1 MYTKGKM
8 LSNDI
13 ETTNDLLKK
22 YNLNKD
28 MRDDLTVY
36 SDHSVF
42 NSPSIEIGRSRKKG
56 TMKESPLSKYKSRDN
71 ALNTPTKKLSDYQ
84 DYVNRARMSSFS
96 GSPIKGKA
104 MNLDINP
111 KHLTSFTDTLDQ
123 EIDMLLNN
131 SVLDPLDDAEPEN
144 DKTELII
151 KETHNLINT
160 LPAAILGDREGENY
174 QKVLNASI
182 NKLLKQ
188 FEKTR
193 IDLQRKLSELSA
205 TKNKLSSFELKVY
218 LQEQEITNLKKELN
232 TRRPDASSKSDSDEK
247 ELLRSKLIKYRSL
260 YNETKKENEE
270 LRSSN
275 SSRIHEEN
283 KQGKNQPS
291 TTIKNDAT
299 KKDERW
305 GFDDLEMLF
314 TRLLDYLRNDRIPE
328 EKVSYHD
335 DKKPVYN
342 KNIDE
347 VQTGDRKKDEM
358 SNEEEKTNVEPKMLQ
373 LFERLIES
381 AEVNKDNKRDIKSQD
396 SFNSEDN
403 RKPDTRSHDTQSSE
417 DPKTHNTLHDI
428 SALLEKVVQAME
440 KNTEAYNTFITTS
453 MAKNETTPS
462 KQNPA
467 DYEITPIHDEKNIE
481 AKTSPRPTSH
491 NEKSPPENRDDRDI
505 VLKCYLCCPL
515 NHKAVG
521 KRPCQRCSTLSSEN
535 SDDIS
540 KDNKTINLMGEYKW
554 SI

>member
-13 ETTNDLLKK
+13 ETTSDLLKK

-42 NSPSIEIGRSRKKG
+42 NSPSIETGRSRRKG
-56 TMKESPLSKYKSRDN
+56 TVKESPLSKYKSREN

-84 DYVNRARMSSFS
+84 DYVSRARMSSFS

-111 KHLTSFTDTLDQ
+111 KHSTSFTDTLDQ

-131 SVLDPLDDAEPEN
+131 SVLDPLDDPEPAN

-160 LPAAILGDREGENY
+160 LPAAILGDKEGENY

-193 IDLQRKLSELSA
+193 IDLQRKTSELA
-205 TKNKLSSFELKVY
+205 AAKNKLSSFELKVY
-218 LQEQEITNLKKELN
+218 LQDQEITKFKKELS
-232 TRRPDASSKSDSDEK
+232 TRRPDATSKNDSDEK

-260 YNETKKENEE
+260 YNEAKKENED

-275 SSRIHEEN
+275 TPKISEEN
-283 KQGKNQPS
+283 KQGKSHSSVRN
-291 TTIKNDAT
+291 KNDAM
-299 KKDERW
+299 KEDKLK
-305 GFDDLEMLF
+305 GFSDLEMLLAQ
-314 TRLLDYLRNDRIPE
+314 LLEYLRNNHTPE
-328 EKVSYHD
+328 EKANHHD
-335 DKKPVYN
+335 DKMPVYN
-342 KNIDE
+342 KIIDE
-347 VQTGDRKKDEM
+347 VQNDDPKKGETT
-358 SNEEEKTNVEPKMLQ
+358 NEEEKQSVGPKMLS
-373 LFERLIES
+373 LFERLVEDV
-381 AEVNKDNKRDIKSQD
+381 EVNKDNIKDIKSQD
-396 SFNSEDN
+396 PFNSEDK
-403 RKPDTRSHDTQSSE
+403 RKPEPRDQDTQSNE
-417 DPKTHNTLHDI
+417 DPKTRNTLNDI

-440 KNTEAYNTFITTS
+440 KNTEAYNTFMTTNI
-453 MAKNETTPS
+453 AKTKTTPS
-462 KQNPA
+462 KQNSS
-467 DYEITPIHDEKNIE
+467 DHEHTPIHYEKNIE
-481 AKTSPRPTSH
+481 AKASPRPTLH

-505 VLKCYLCCPL
+505 VLKCYLCCPS